1 MIFEIIFNK
10 IYLIIYFNYIK
21 INNKYSSYATTN
33 NSVKNNIKKPG
44 SELSPNPKDSNDG
57 KINLKFYSEVNNNLN
72 FTEEQKLNPRELLKK
87 IDSFLIKKFKE

>member
-1 MIFEIIFNK
+1 MIDNIIL
-10 IYLIIYFNYIK
+10 YYFARK
-21 INNKYSSYATTN
+21 LNNKYSSYATTN

-72 FTEEQKLNPRELLKK
+72 YRVFTTNLRDNNYEKRRN
-87 IDSFLIKKFKE
+87 